1 MKETFNYAKRLGA
14 NWSNFYVA
22 IPLPGSEMYT
32 EFVSKGLIED
42 GPKSWGATS
51 IRDRVFDTP
60 EIRAQE
66 IKEMAYRMNLDMNF
80 IHNINIQD
88 GDYANAK
95 IIFTNFIKSFEFHIF
110 AYDCL
115 RRIALQTGDS
125 EGACNVLDQMKQ
137 LMETNPKSQS
147 FRTYFDM
154 LDDET
159 QAYLEQGN

>member
-1 MKETFNYAKRLGA
+1 M
-14 NWSNFYVA
+14 
-22 IPLPGSEMYT
+22 
-32 EFVSKGLIED
+32 
-42 GPKSWGATS
+42 
-51 IRDRVFDTP
+51 FDTP
-60 EIRAQE
+60 EISAQE

-80 IHNINIQD
+80 INNINIQK

-95 IIFTNFIKSFEFHIF
+95 IIFTNFIKTVDFHIF

-115 RRIALQTGDS
+115 RRIALETGDS
-125 EGACNVLDQMKQ
+125 EGACNALAQMKH

-159 QAYLEQGN
+159 RAYLEN